1 MNCICLYIVI
11 FIPQMAHTRSGVGGD
26 PNNNNNNNNPPP
38 PNPPQMTMEQLVA
51 MQT

>member
-1 MNCICLYIVI
+1 
-11 FIPQMAHTRSGVGGD
+11 MAQTRSGVGGD
-26 PNNNNNNNNPPP
+26 PNNNNNNNPPP